1 MEEKQSVVIQ
11 GRTIHRNRPAGRPD
25 HPDGGVPVSRTLD
38 SGVPVRR
45 TTDSGV
51 PVRRTLDSGVPA
63 RRTLDSRVSVRRT
76 TDSGVPARRTI
87 ACLSDVNQ
95 ESPYCL
101 EDLRESRRRSGEGR
115 GVVRPRAHPALS
127 ASSAFSMNNRK
138 EGGWISSLMR
148 RIAAAALIA
157 LVIFLLNS
165 IRLPFAQTAVDKV
178 KMAITHEFDLDKAL
192 GKLKFVGKSIPGK
205 VRSAFQQDTKDSG
218 SGAKDSKAQ
227 DGKDLKFRVPIQGE
241 VTQVFKEQVSLN
253 SSDGVFENK
262 GIDITAADHAPFYA
276 TAAGVVAAVEKHELY
291 GSSVWVD
298 HGDQTFSFYGRCG
311 KINVKAGQSVVGG
324 EKLGTIGAS
333 SKGAEPMLHF
343 EIWMKDKAVDPLNY
357 IRHANQTSEQKGV

>member
-11 GRTIHRNRPAGRPD
+11 GRTIHRNRPAERPD
-25 HPDGGVPVSRTLD
+25 HPD
-38 SGVPVRR
+38 SGVPDRR
-45 TTDSGV
+45 T
-51 PVRRTLDSGVPA
+51 A
-63 RRTLDSRVSVRRT
+63 
-76 TDSGVPARRTI
+76 
-87 ACLSDVNQ
+87 ACPDDMNQ
-95 ESPYCL
+95 ESPYRL
-101 EDLRESRRRSGEGR
+101 EDLRESRRRTGEER
-115 GVVRPRAHPALS
+115 GVVRPRTHPALYASS
-127 ASSAFSMNNRK
+127 ASSKNNRK
-138 EGGWISSLMR
+138 EGRWISSLMK
-148 RIAAAALIA
+148 RIAVAALIA

-165 IRLPFAQTAVDKV
+165 IKLPFAQTAVDKV
-178 KMAITHEFDLDKAL
+178 KMAITHESDLDKTL

-205 VRSAFQQDTKDSG
+205 VRSVFQSDTKDSG
-218 SGAKDSKAQ
+218 SGTKDSKVS
-227 DGKDLKFRVPIQGE
+227 DGKALKFRAPIQGE
-241 VTQVFKEQVSLN
+241 VAQVFKEQVPMD
-253 SSDGVFENK
+253 SSDGVYENK

-311 KINVKAGQSVVGG
+311 KINVKAGQSVGVG

-333 SKGAEPMLHF
+333 SEGVEPMLHF

>member
-25 HPDGGVPVSRTLD
+25 HPDG
-38 SGVPVRR
+38 
-45 TTDSGV
+45 
-51 PVRRTLDSGVPA
+51 GVPA

-127 ASSAFSMNNRK
+127 ASSTFSMNNRK

-192 GKLKFVGKSIPGK
+192 GKLKRPEVSCSNSGGGYPG
-205 VRSAFQQDTKDSG
+205 
-218 SGAKDSKAQ
+218 
-227 DGKDLKFRVPIQGE
+227 I
-241 VTQVFKEQVSLN
+241 
-253 SSDGVFENK
+253 
-262 GIDITAADHAPFYA
+262 
-276 TAAGVVAAVEKHELY
+276 
-291 GSSVWVD
+291 
-298 HGDQTFSFYGRCG
+298 
-311 KINVKAGQSVVGG
+311 
-324 EKLGTIGAS
+324 
-333 SKGAEPMLHF
+333 
-343 EIWMKDKAVDPLNY
+343 
-357 IRHANQTSEQKGV
+357 